1 MHGIVLK
8 RLGHNVRVLEQ
19 HPDSV
24 RIDQGA
30 GISSGPQ
37 AQEFFEAHDRTGAPY
52 SVSCPGYQILDINSK
67 VKRWIKRPM
76 EMSSWGVLYYRL
88 RANFDGYQSDFCA
101 DVPSREAGDG
111 DAIFDTGKKVVS
123 LSYDKKLVTV
133 GFKDTLNDSEDV
145 VQADLVI
152 AADGAS
158 STVRQIMLPGVQ
170 RTYSGYV
177 AWRGY
182 VLESDLS
189 PESRKILD
197 PRFSAFVCR
206 GGYILWSELFT
217 AKMELY

>member
-67 VKRWIKRPM
+67 VKRWIKRPLV
-76 EMSSWGVLYYRL
+76 MSSWGVLYYRL

-123 LSYDKKLVTV
+123 LSYDNKLVTV
-133 GFKDTLNDSEDV
+133 GFKDTLNDSEDI

-182 VLESDLS
+182 VLESALS

-197 PRFSAFVCR
+197 PRFSAFTCS